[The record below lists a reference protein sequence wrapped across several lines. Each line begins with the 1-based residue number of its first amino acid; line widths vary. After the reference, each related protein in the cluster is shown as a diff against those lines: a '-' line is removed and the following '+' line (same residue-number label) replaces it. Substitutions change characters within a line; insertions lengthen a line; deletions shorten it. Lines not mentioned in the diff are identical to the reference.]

1 MNRQRP
7 LRALVTLGPT
17 HEPMDE
23 VRFIGNRSSGRMG
36 TEIARAL
43 ADRGCD
49 VRVLAG
55 PCQPAGLD
63 SLPSVGRFRTAE
75 ELRALLA
82 ADWPDFDMLV
92 MAAAVADWR
101 PRTIV
106 GGKTRRQGA
115 TLTVEMEAVPEILGT
130 LESRPDQFVVGFAL
144 EPEAELLAS
153 ARAKLDRKRAD
164 CIVANPLQTMDAQ
177 MVAGTLVWPEGR
189 VERPAEMPCPKSAFA
204 AWLVDRLLPAVNARC
219 GIG

>member
-1 MNRQRP
+1 
-7 LRALVTLGPT
+7 
-17 HEPMDE
+17 MDE

-43 ADRGCD
+43 ADRGFD

-63 SLPSVGRFRTAE
+63 SLPSVRRFRTAE

-82 ADWPDFDMLV
+82 ADWPHFDMLV

-115 TLTVEMEAVPEILGT
+115 TLTVDMEAVPEILGT
-130 LESRPDQFVVGFAL
+130 LISRPDQFVVGFAL
-144 EPEAELLAS
+144 EPADALVAS
-153 ARAKLDRKRAD
+153 ARSKLTRKRAD
-164 CIVANPLQTMDAQ
+164 CIVANPLATMDSDT
-177 MVAGTLVWPEGR
+177 VDGVLLWPDACESPPGG
-189 VERPAEMPCPKSAFA
+189 PCSKDRFA
-204 AWLVDRLLPAVNARC
+204 AWLVARVLPAAAARC
-219 GIG
+219 GIR